1 MKLPLSSLKKIMK
14 KNEIVGFIEDK
25 FKKIARQF
33 QKAIVNFEPED
44 IYKFRAEI
52 KKLKVFFHLLSME
65 SRDGLSYRITKK
77 MKTIYGYFGIIQNV
91 QQQLKKI
98 NEYVKESAASIPV
111 SYVNMLEKELDYWKK
126 LSKDF
131 IDADYDFDNDKE
143 EILVALT
150 DKLTKRSIKKFIDY
164 ICYELNTISGR
175 LDEDEALDNI
185 RKFMEDIYYN
195 YEVIASFMNQQQ
207 MNLFNQKSIAE
218 CLKFFDDFHDK
229 CVALAL
235 LKTFDTNGL
244 NEPEKQ
250 LLKEMENEWMYKKK
264 DVKNKL
270 ITTLRSM
277 NIPVNKMEDFAIAGI
292 IRE

>member
-164 ICYELNTISGR
+164 ICYELNTISGW
-175 LDEDEALDNI
+175 LDEDEAFDNI

-235 LKTFDTNGL
+235 LKIFDTNGL